1 MPENYTGRNTDLHY
15 SRRFEALNTAAKAEH
30 NSGMPAERV
39 CIAAEAADMRG
50 VADIEAADIAAPV
63 AAHIPAE
70 HIAESAEAEQVAEQ
84 VAGQSAAAE
93 QVAEQS
99 AAAAEAE
106 QVAVQ
111 SAVAAETA
119 AAAEFRS
126 LCRISS
132 CLRLCR
138 NSDKSFPFPPF
149 KI

>member
-15 SRRFEALNTAAKAEH
+15 SRRFEALNTAAEAEH

-84 VAGQSAAAE
+84 
-93 QVAEQS
+93 S

-106 QVAVQ
+106 QVAEQSAVAAEAELVAEQ

>member
-15 SRRFEALNTAAKAEH
+15 SRRFEALNTAAETEH

-84 VAGQSAAAE
+84 
-93 QVAEQS
+93 S

-106 QVAVQ
+106 QVAEQSAVAAEAELVAEQ

>member
-1 MPENYTGRNTDLHY
+1 MPEYYTGRNTDLHY
-15 SRRFEALNTAAKAEH
+15 SRRFEALNTAAEAEH

-70 HIAESAEAEQVAEQ
+70 HIAESAE
-84 VAGQSAAAE
+84 AE

>member
-1 MPENYTGRNTDLHY
+1 MPEYYTGRNTDLHY
-15 SRRFEALNTAAKAEH
+15 SRRFEALNTAAEAEH

-84 VAGQSAAAE
+84 VA
-93 QVAEQS
+93 EQS

-111 SAVAAETA
+111 SAVAAETV